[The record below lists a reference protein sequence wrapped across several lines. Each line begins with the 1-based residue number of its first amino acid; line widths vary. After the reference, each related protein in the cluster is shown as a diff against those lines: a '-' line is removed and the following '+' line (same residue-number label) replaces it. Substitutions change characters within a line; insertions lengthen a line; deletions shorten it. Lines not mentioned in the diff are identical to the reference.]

1 MLLKRGTGNGERGT
15 SKGNGR
21 MKTVNKMKLLIGL
34 GFKLGFVSNFS
45 FSRSLCS
52 FPVPR
57 SPFPVP
63 RSPFPVP
70 RSPFPVPSLSNTPL
84 VCTGRKNGFTGNGVG
99 IGVVSGAVRAHMTF
113 WTSEMGVASGV
124 IRATESESEAEAEGQ
139 TSHNARSHA
148 WFSSSASARDSDGPV
163 FTWS

>member
-1 MLLKRGTGNGERGT
+1 MLLKRGRGNGERGT

-21 MKTVNKMKLLIGL
+21 MKTGNKMKLLIGL

-52 FPVPR
+52 FPAPR

-70 RSPFPVPSLSNTPL
+70 RLSNIPL

-148 WFSSSASARDSDGPV
+148 WFSSSASARDSDDQV